1 VRAAWFLRSRQ
12 MLLSIRF
19 WLAITGYDSKDE
31 SLSNRLL
38 LGYIVVFF
46 GVWGLAVLALITSG
60 VSQGL
65 LMISPTQPVHAA
77 YLISLAAVTGWWL
90 WGLAGA
96 VRRCPM
102 RFSAEDAALVC
113 STPASRPAVVFCW
126 LLAQWFTTG
135 VPFWGM
141 AVAFGFSFAEIA
153 VGPDK
158 FWPNL
163 PLYLSRGGQF
173 LIPLFLL
180 HFGLLAMIWAV
191 GAYRLRGSRESRGL
205 FLLPLAV
212 ALTAAA
218 LLLLPGAVNTPLA
231 YLALPVTLPVLS
243 GCGLAAPLV
252 GIFTALG
259 WSLAG
264 AAGLYYTSRHLNL
277 SRAAQ
282 ESQSPSLGLSAT
294 VTGSRRQANSIRL
307 KARLQSSPSSPL
319 PGRPGELALLWKQ
332 VLRLL
337 RASGPS
343 DLFHWVFLFA
353 LTAGVALA
361 PDWGS
366 RGMALLFW
374 VVQVLARTSENLRAD
389 LEMWFLFQP
398 LPFRS
403 GRRILMEILPPVAL
417 ATLVGWAALDASGAL
432 TGAGIPGTLY
442 MLLPLVVLSTAYA
455 AVFDVLRQTRAAD
468 LLAGSIPEPGMVG
481 VLLAGVIIA
490 FAFLAL
496 NLFSSGVVGVIAA
509 FWTWFLMVALLRARC
524 ESSYRKLGK

>member
-1 VRAAWFLRSRQ
+1 
-12 MLLSIRF
+12 
-19 WLAITGYDSKDE
+19 
-31 SLSNRLL
+31 
-38 LGYIVVFF
+38 
-46 GVWGLAVLALITSG
+46 
-60 VSQGL
+60 
-65 LMISPTQPVHAA
+65 
-77 YLISLAAVTGWWL
+77 
-90 WGLAGA
+90 
-96 VRRCPM
+96 
-102 RFSAEDAALVC
+102 
-113 STPASRPAVVFCW
+113 
-126 LLAQWFTTG
+126 
-135 VPFWGM
+135 
-141 AVAFGFSFAEIA
+141 
-153 VGPDK
+153 
-158 FWPNL
+158 
-163 PLYLSRGGQF
+163 
-173 LIPLFLL
+173 
-180 HFGLLAMIWAV
+180 
-191 GAYRLRGSRESRGL
+191 
-205 FLLPLAV
+205 
-212 ALTAAA
+212 
-218 LLLLPGAVNTPLA
+218 
-231 YLALPVTLPVLS
+231 
-243 GCGLAAPLV
+243 
-252 GIFTALG
+252 
-259 WSLAG
+259 
-264 AAGLYYTSRHLNL
+264 
-277 SRAAQ
+277 
-282 ESQSPSLGLSAT
+282 